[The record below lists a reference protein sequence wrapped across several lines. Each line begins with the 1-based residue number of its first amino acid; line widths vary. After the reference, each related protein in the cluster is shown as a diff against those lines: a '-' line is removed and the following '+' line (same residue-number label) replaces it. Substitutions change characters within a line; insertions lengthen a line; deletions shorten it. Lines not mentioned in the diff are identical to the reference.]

1 MKINDI
7 ITEAGFFK
15 GVAKSIAPDAVNY
28 RDQTKP
34 LRSNSSYESGE
45 VNYKG
50 STYRWL
56 GQQWGIQNPTTE
68 KYQPASGAIQKEL
81 NFLAQTQSTDQQKN
95 LGGPLKNN
103 NPGGVQIISSDPPM
117 VRFEKKQYTIGDN
130 GQWVPVGQ
138 RGTKAPPI
146 QSSLSALF
154 DKITGRSPSS
164 AAAPRKP
171 ITVTTPNKINVT
183 RGING
188 RWIRSDDNTEVTD
201 PREIKELN
209 QLAINQRVMQ
219 QKAQGA

>member
-1 MKINDI
+1 MLEYLNTIYCLPLISTI
-7 ITEAGFFK
+7 IGM
-15 GVAKSIAPDAVNY
+15 
-28 RDQTKP
+28 
-34 LRSNSSYESGE
+34 
-45 VNYKG
+45 
-50 STYRWL
+50 
-56 GQQWGIQNPTTE
+56 
-68 KYQPASGAIQKEL
+68 
-81 NFLAQTQSTDQQKN
+81 
-95 LGGPLKNN
+95 
-103 NPGGVQIISSDPPM
+103 IIVYLYDK
-117 VRFEKKQYTIGDN
+117 FEKKQYTIGDN

-171 ITVTTPNKINVT
+171 ITVTTPNEINVT

-201 PREIKELN
+201 PREIKGLN